1 MIDYLEG
8 DRIEYLYQ
16 NIHRNPFD
24 LIKDEIISPFQ
35 DLLAEI
41 LEPSFLKL
49 NYNACE
55 GFKRSDHILRSTK
68 YILENKDLNQLI
80 KERCMILLSKQKMK
94 DWVNE
99 ILMQKGKFQSPFKF
113 VNPVV
118 ALRHYMREIIQSA
131 LLKLLYSIEKN
142 FAFSCFHNDGND
154 IQLIYQVWKIIYAS
168 KGLELMEIQ
177 NMKDSDILGHLKIEF
192 SFISEFP
199 FSMGEMGNI
208 DKQIREY
215 LS

>member
-1 MIDYLEG
+1 MIDYIEG

-24 LIKDEIISPFQ
+24 LIKEEIISPFQ

-68 YILENKDLNQLI
+68 YILNNQKLNKLI
-80 KERCMILLSKQKMK
+80 KNRCMILLSKQKMK

-99 ILMQKGKFQSPFKF
+99 IVIQQGQFQSPFKF
-113 VNPVV
+113 VNPLV
-118 ALRHYMREIIQSA
+118 ALRYYMREIIQSA
-131 LLKLLYSIEKN
+131 LLKLLYFIERN
-142 FAFSCFHNDGND
+142 FAFSCFHIDGND
-154 IQLIYQVWKIIYAS
+154 TKLIYQVWEKIYIS
-168 KGLELMEIQ
+168 KSVDLMTIQ
-177 NMKDSDILGHLKIEF
+177 DMKDSDI
-192 SFISEFP
+192 
-199 FSMGEMGNI
+199 
-208 DKQIREY
+208 
-215 LS
+215 